1 MENRSLHC
9 ALVRPTTQDSVK
21 ANSPMDSNAK
31 MMKKKHKIKK
41 GVMKSDDGL
50 AKGYMSKDGMKKD
63 GMSK

>member
-9 ALVRPTTQDSVK
+9 ALVRPTTQDSMK

-41 GVMKSDDGL
+41 GVMKSDEAWRRDACQRTG
-50 AKGYMSKDGMKKD
+50 
-63 GMSK
+63 

>member
-1 MENRSLHC
+1 M
-9 ALVRPTTQDSVK
+9 K

-31 MMKKKHKIKK
+31 MKKKHKIKK

>member
-9 ALVRPTTQDSVK
+9 TLVRPTTQDSMK

-41 GVMKSDDGL
+41 GVMKSDEAWRRDACQRTG
-50 AKGYMSKDGMKKD
+50 
-63 GMSK
+63 

>member
-9 ALVRPTTQDSVK
+9 ASVRPTTQDSMK

-41 GVMKSDDGL
+41 GVMKSDEAWRRD
-50 AKGYMSKDGMKKD
+50 ACQRTA
-63 GMSK
+63 